1 MARLWLRPEWVRT
14 IRQWATR
21 TPAVD
26 AVVLFGSRAKGCAC
40 EWSDADLGILLTP
53 PPSKYHN
60 WLWHYTEHNRA
71 WKAAL
76 EAAMEWP
83 VDIAQLEPGHAK
95 CDEILSYAIPLW
107 RRRA

>member
-60 WLWHYTEHNRA
+60 WLWHYTE
-71 WKAAL
+71 L
-76 EAAMEWP
+76 
-83 VDIAQLEPGHAK
+83 IAQLEPGHAK